1 MRTTL
6 ALLLFA
12 TAAPAADPPANVA
25 DALKAITSVSKE
37 GTGNEAA
44 AAGWKVVTSAGGE
57 ALIPTLTAFDGASP
71 TAANWL
77 RSAVDAIVEK
87 ETKAGKKLPG
97 IWAFVKDTKRSPE
110 ARRIAFELARAE
122 DKAAAD
128 KLLPE
133 MTDDPN
139 LEIRKEAIAAKL
151 PIVFGTGESVPARKA
166 AIRQLFEQVRDKEQA
181 ESIAKVLTELGQKPD
196 LTRHFGYV
204 TEWQIV
210 GPFDSPKGV
219 GFAQAYPPEKG
230 VDLAAKSPGKG
241 GEITWKPTQSA
252 DTYGKVD
259 LNAELG
265 KHMDCVAYAHAVIVS
280 DKEMPVEIR
289 AASPNSIHIY
299 LNGKKLFQREE
310 YHHGSVMDQHT
321 GKGTLKAGKNEVLIK
336 LVQNNQTEKWAQ
348 SWDFSARVCDWSGG
362 ALPVKQEVV
371 RDGKTQVVDLGAIRE
386 TPKKEGK

>member
-6 ALLLFA
+6 AMLLFA

-44 AAGWKVVTSAGGE
+44 AAGWKVVTAAGGE
-57 ALIPTLTAFDGASP
+57 ALIPTLTAFDAANP
-71 TAANWL
+71 TSANWL

-110 ARRIAFELARAE
+110 ARRIAFELARVE

-139 LEIRKEAIAAKL
+139 LEIRKEAIAARLAVLEKMSYL
-151 PIVFGTGESVPARKA
+151 RTVRRGYSDLFA
-166 AIRQLFEQVRDKEQA
+166 AVRDKDQA
-181 ESIAKVLTELGQKPD
+181 EAIAEKMRIFDLKLD
-196 LTRHFGYV
+196 LTRHFGCI

-230 VDLAAKSPGKG
+230 VDLAAKYPGKG
-241 GEITWKPTQSA
+241 GEIAWKPTQSA
-252 DTYGKVD
+252 DTYGKID
-259 LNAELG
+259 LNAEIG

-280 DKEMPVEIR
+280 EKEMPVEIR
-289 AASPNSIHIY
+289 AASPNSIQIY

-336 LVQNNQTEKWAQ
+336 LVQNNQSEKWAQ
-348 SWDFSARVCDWSGG
+348 SWDFSVRVCDWTGG
-362 ALPVKQEVV
+362 ALPLKQEVV
-371 RDGKTQVVDLGAIRE
+371 RDGKTEIVDLGAIRE

>member
-6 ALLLFA
+6 ALVLLA
-12 TAAPAADPPANVA
+12 TAAPAADPPATVA

-44 AAGWKVVTSAGGE
+44 AAGWKVVTSAGGD

-151 PIVFGTGESVPARKA
+151 PGVLEAAVPERKA
-166 AIRQLFEQVRDKEQA
+166 GLLKLFASSRDKEQA
-181 ESIAKVLTELGQKPD
+181 EAIAKSLKELGEKPN
-196 LTRHFGYV
+196 LTAHFGCV

-230 VDLAAKSPGKG
+230 VDLAAKYPGKG

-252 DTYGKVD
+252 DTYGKID
-259 LNAELG
+259 LNAEIG

-336 LVQNNQTEKWAQ
+336 LVQNNQSEKWAQ

-362 ALPVKQEVV
+362 ALPVKQEVI
-371 RDGKTQVVDLGAIRE
+371 RDGKSEVVDLGAIRE